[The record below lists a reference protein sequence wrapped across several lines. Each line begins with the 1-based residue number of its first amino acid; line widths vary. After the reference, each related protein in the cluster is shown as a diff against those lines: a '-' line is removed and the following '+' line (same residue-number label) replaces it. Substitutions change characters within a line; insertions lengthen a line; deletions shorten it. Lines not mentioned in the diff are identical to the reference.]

1 MSNIIQSLDSE
12 HYLESQEAL
21 ESQAIAK
28 AIELAEDDDYSIS
41 CDLFDVACNEDEIRK
56 LLNTCAAQ
64 RLKGQHPDCLELA
77 VKLTKFAA
85 DFYRDRAADAVD

>member
-1 MSNIIQSLDSE
+1 MSIIQSLDPE
-12 HYLESQEAL
+12 HYDEAYDEYVTKVTL
-21 ESQAIAK
+21 K
-28 AIELAEDDDYSIS
+28 AIEEAEDDDYSIS

-85 DFYRDRAADAVD
+85 DFYRDHAADAVD